1 MFAVA
6 VTIRVLPEHL
16 GAFIQATLEN
26 ARNTRREPKNIRFD
40 VLQSEDEPTR
50 LMLYE
55 VYTEPAGFAE
65 HQKTAH
71 YLAWR
76 EAVKDWMSEPRTAV
90 KLKNLFPEDAQF

>member
-1 MFAVA
+1 MYVVT

-16 GAFIQATLEN
+16 DAFIRATLEN
-26 ARNTRREPKNIRFD
+26 ARNTRLEPKNVRFD
-40 VLQSEDEPTR
+40 VLQSEEEPTR

-55 VYTEPAGFAE
+55 VYAEPAAFAE

-76 EAVKDWMSEPRTAV
+76 EAVKDWMSEPRSAV
-90 KLKNLFPEDAQF
+90 KLKNVFPEDGHF